1 MGKISKRQ
9 RQKNLEPHFCMED
22 ADSTNDKNNNI
33 PSPPESN
40 PSPTSPACS
49 STPNNSSPMTLSPE
63 LSLSVYHPYAHHHHH
78 SSVSQRF
85 PDPALINQVI
95 SELDP
100 ETRNKIDK
108 QITLPLEELIRPT
121 LKSRKGNIPRPQNL
135 FVIYRKDLQAKL
147 VLKHG
152 PDVGSNLALVSKR
165 ASKSWERES
174 QSIRE
179 IFEVIAELAKKVHE
193 RIYPVSQRFPDP
205 ALINQVIS
213 ELDPETRNKIDKQI
227 TLPLEELIR
236 PTLKSRK
243 GNIPR
248 PQNLFVIYR
257 KDLQAK
263 LVLKH
268 GPDVG
273 SNLALVSKRASKS
286 WERESQSIR
295 EIFEVIAEL
304 AKKVHERIYPGYV
317 YKPKKRLLKSAMK
330 NLDEFIL
337 QDDKFYESN
346 GDGDDVIGDKIGI
359 RNK

>member
-63 LSLSVYHPYAHHHHH
+63 LSFVYHPYAHHHHH
-78 SSVSQRF
+78 SS
-85 PDPALINQVI
+85 
-95 SELDP
+95 
-100 ETRNKIDK
+100 
-108 QITLPLEELIRPT
+108 
-121 LKSRKGNIPRPQNL
+121 
-135 FVIYRKDLQAKL
+135 
-147 VLKHG
+147 
-152 PDVGSNLALVSKR
+152 
-165 ASKSWERES
+165 
-174 QSIRE
+174 
-179 IFEVIAELAKKVHE
+179 
-193 RIYPVSQRFPDP
+193 VSQRFPDP

-346 GDGDDVIGDKIGI
+346 GDGDDVIGDKVNAKNMIVDGEEIGI